1 MIFQIFFV
9 ALVIIC
15 LVYFLVISKT
25 SAFQRLFVLFSFGL
39 GILCILFPGS
49 LNTIAQYV
57 GIGRGADLILY
68 ITTLY
73 LFCVSINFYLRFK
86 RQEQQITL
94 LVRNLALVTP
104 KSPRAR
110 SEDSS
115 G

>member
-9 ALVIIC
+9 ALVILC
-15 LVYFLVISKT
+15 LVYFLVINKT

-49 LNTIAQYV
+49 LNTVAQYV

-94 LVRNLALVTP
+94 LVRHLALVTP
-104 KSPRAR
+104 KTPAIKSSDL
-110 SEDSS
+110 SE
-115 G
+115 